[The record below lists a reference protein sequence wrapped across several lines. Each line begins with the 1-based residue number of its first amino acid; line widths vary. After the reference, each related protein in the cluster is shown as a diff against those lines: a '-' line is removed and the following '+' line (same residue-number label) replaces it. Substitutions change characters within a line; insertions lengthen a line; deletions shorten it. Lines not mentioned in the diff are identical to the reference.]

1 MKLLLLTLAAL
12 VAFMAP
18 DSVDPVMKA
27 FSQKASA
34 YCVSFDYSFSGTRQ
48 GRPAFSGSGIAEVS
62 GDAFRVEGNGMEI
75 SCDGTSRWVADH
87 MAEEVVIEPVDPQSP
102 DFLVNPALLVVYAS
116 DAFETV
122 RTETGVF
129 GGRNCRRV
137 DLKPVVDAGV
147 KSVSMF
153 FDGDVPVGAKI
164 CSSDGTEMVFNISN
178 LAFSPL
184 KEATSY
190 RPSGFPSSWV
200 VTDLR

>member
-1 MKLLLLTLAAL
+1 MKHLLLTLAAL
-12 VAFMAP
+12 VAFLAP
-18 DSVDPVMKA
+18 DNVDPVMKA
-27 FSQKASA
+27 FSRMASA
-34 YCVSFDYSFSGTRQ
+34 NCVSFEYSFSGT
-48 GRPAFSGSGIAEVS
+48 GSGKMKVSGSGRAEVS

-87 MAEEVVIEPVDPQSP
+87 IAEEVVIEPVDPQSP
-102 DFLVNPALLVVYAS
+102 DFLVNPALLIVYAS

-122 RTETGVF
+122 RSEKAVF

-147 KSVSMF
+147 RSVSIF
-153 FDGDVPVGAKI
+153 FDGDVPAGAKI

-178 LAFSPL
+178 LDFSPL
-184 KEATSY
+184 KGAPSY